1 MSDFKLNELKVPG
14 VRIDKGTKIPNSCQA
29 EAICD
34 DDDGD
39 KGNCKCSNLFKLDK
53 FVLERA

>member
-1 MSDFKLNELKVPG
+1 MSDLKLNELKVPG
-14 VRIDKGTKIPNSCQA
+14 ARIDKGTKIPNSCQA

-53 FVLERA
+53 FVLE